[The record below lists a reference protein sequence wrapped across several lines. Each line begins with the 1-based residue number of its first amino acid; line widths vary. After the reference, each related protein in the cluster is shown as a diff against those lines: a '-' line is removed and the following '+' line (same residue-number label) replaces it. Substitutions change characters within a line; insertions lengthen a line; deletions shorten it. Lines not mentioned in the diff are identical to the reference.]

1 MKTFEY
7 AVVLLL
13 LACVLPVNAQ
23 RGRILLNDNWTF
35 RLAGYVDQGEK
46 KRVDLPH
53 TWNAQDVLAGN
64 ADYHRGIG
72 DYEKR
77 VTIPDSM
84 VGKRIFLRFEGANTV
99 TDVFVNREHAGRHK
113 GGYGAFNIEITDFVK
128 YGEENSVLV
137 RVNNSETLDIMP
149 LTGDFNHYGGIYRNV
164 YLVTTGRV
172 GISMLDNGSC
182 GVRLVQD
189 SVSHERAEVRAL
201 VALSNAESEDVDA
214 TLRLCLFD
222 GEKEVLSTEKTVTL
236 RPGENENHVLPF
248 GLDNPHLWN
257 GRKDPFMYRVEVAV
271 YRDGKKVD
279 CVEQPLGLRFYRI
292 DPDEGF
298 FLNGRHIA
306 LHGVCRHQDRAEVGN
321 ALRCE
326 HQDEDARLMLEMG
339 VNAVRLAHYP
349 HSEYFYDL
357 MDRYGIVVWAE
368 IPFVG
373 PFGFVDVPE
382 FKENGRQQ
390 LMEMVRQH
398 FNHPSI
404 VVWGLFNELDE
415 TGDSPVPYLQE
426 LNELAHG
433 EDPTR
438 LTVAAS
444 NIEGELNL
452 VADVMAWNR
461 YDGWYG
467 AMPVDLGRWL
477 DNKHAG
483 FPDVCV
489 AISEYGGGASIYQQQ
504 DSVVKSV
511 PVSWWHPEN
520 WQTRYHID
528 SWKEISSRPFVWG
541 SFVWNMFDFAAAHR
555 REGDRP
561 GINDKG
567 LVTYD
572 RKVKKDAFYFY
583 KANWNK
589 SEPVLYLADRRNTNR
604 TMKMQTFM
612 AFTNQPEAELIV
624 NGRSFG
630 KVKADSLCVATWH
643 NVELMP
649 GENAVTVISGKGKKQ
664 LTDTYKC
671 HLQQ

>member
-1 MKTFEY
+1 M
-7 AVVLLL
+7 
-13 LACVLPVNAQ
+13 
-23 RGRILLNDNWTF
+23 
-35 RLAGYVDQGEK
+35 
-46 KRVDLPH
+46 
-53 TWNAQDVLAGN
+53 
-64 ADYHRGIG
+64 
-72 DYEKR
+72 
-77 VTIPDSM
+77 
-84 VGKRIFLRFEGANTV
+84 
-99 TDVFVNREHAGRHK
+99 
-113 GGYGAFNIEITDFVK
+113 
-128 YGEENSVLV
+128 
-137 RVNNSETLDIMP
+137 
-149 LTGDFNHYGGIYRNV
+149 
-164 YLVTTGRV
+164 
-172 GISMLDNGSC
+172 
-182 GVRLVQD
+182 
-189 SVSHERAEVRAL
+189 
-201 VALSNAESEDVDA
+201 
-214 TLRLCLFD
+214 
-222 GEKEVLSTEKTVTL
+222 
-236 RPGENENHVLPF
+236 
-248 GLDNPHLWN
+248 
-257 GRKDPFMYRVEVAV
+257 
-271 YRDGKKVD
+271 
-279 CVEQPLGLRFYRI
+279 
-292 DPDEGF
+292 
-298 FLNGRHIA
+298 
-306 LHGVCRHQDRAEVGN
+306 
-321 ALRCE
+321 
-326 HQDEDARLMLEMG
+326 
-339 VNAVRLAHYP
+339 
-349 HSEYFYDL
+349 
-357 MDRYGIVVWAE
+357 
-368 IPFVG
+368 
-373 PFGFVDVPE
+373 
-382 FKENGRQQ
+382 
-390 LMEMVRQH
+390 
-398 FNHPSI
+398 
-404 VVWGLFNELDE
+404 
-415 TGDSPVPYLQE
+415 
-426 LNELAHG
+426 
-433 EDPTR
+433 
-438 LTVAAS
+438 TVAAS

-624 NGRSFG
+624 NGRSCG

-649 GENAVTVISGKGKKQ
+649 GENTVTVISGKGKKQ